1 MKKIIIYT
9 TTWCPYCQTTKEFL
23 TKKGLA
29 FEEKN
34 VELDITARDELVQK
48 SGQMAVPVLDIDGQI
63 IVGYSPEEIE
73 KALA

>member
-9 TTWCPYCQTTKEFL
+9 TTWCPYCQAAKEFL

-34 VELDITARDELVQK
+34 VELDSTASDELIQK
-48 SGQMAVPVLDIDGQI
+48 SGQMGVPVLDIDGQI